1 MPFAIVYLVRGN
13 PAYDTKGNKIMRA
26 DQIGI
31 NIAEYLNSV
40 GIKINREHLAEYLD
54 NVRGGQFIRV
64 NGYINKKGETEDLT
78 LRFGIRYGN
87 LKDRDIK
94 FVQSCLN
101 GERALTINVKHC
113 VWVPTALLATI
124 GNAATS
130 SNAVHATLTFQRK
143 LAGVM
148 ANITVQTA
156 IDLFDTT
163 TFTNRK
169 ASDRTAVELSYA
181 MPSTHPAAIQALQSL
196 LDGFL
201 NPEPA
206 TAEYVK
212 EGKSLYSLDSTKRW
226 YLRDVLVVDKR
237 VTNPVAYQFKAS
249 AIATA
254 VKDAI
259 RRNLLTSKYRQII
272 LTDGQFDSVVTA
284 GQAILCDGMTEE
296 FYMALPETLKQVHAV
311 EAA

>member
-13 PAYDTKGNKIMRA
+13 PAYDTKGKQTMLYHA
-26 DQIGI
+26 DQVGI
-31 NIAEYLNSV
+31 NIPREQLAEYLN
-40 GIKINREHLAEYLD
+40 G
-54 NVRGGQFIRV
+54 VRGGQFIRV
-64 NGYINKKGETEDLT
+64 NGYINAKGETEDLT
-78 LRFGIRYGN
+78 LRFGIHYGN

-124 GNAATS
+124 GNAANS
-130 SNAVHATLTFQRK
+130 SNAVHATLTFQQE

-169 ASDRTAVELSYA
+169 AKDRTAVELSYSL
-181 MPSTHPAAIQALQSL
+181 PSTHPAAIQALQSL

-201 NPEPA
+201 NPAP
-206 TAEYVK
+206 
-212 EGKSLYSLDSTKRW
+212 
-226 YLRDVLVVDKR
+226 
-237 VTNPVAYQFKAS
+237 
-249 AIATA
+249 
-254 VKDAI
+254 
-259 RRNLLTSKYRQII
+259 
-272 LTDGQFDSVVTA
+272 VTA
-284 GQAILCDGMTEE
+284 
-296 FYMALPETLKQVHAV
+296 
-311 EAA
+311 